1 MALLRSLDL
10 NDGFVVGSVGV
21 GLGEGVC
28 GRYGTGLGGEM
39 SMRGGDWGWLFSA
52 GTLVDV
58 GLIHVVVGHGGEM
71 FFVIGVACESGTKV
85 NVGRCVC

>member
-10 NDGFVVGSVGV
+10 NGGFVSDSVGA
-21 GLGEGVC
+21 GFGEGTC
-28 GRYGTGLGGEM
+28 GGDGAGVGGEM

-58 GLIHVVVGHGGEM
+58 GLIHVVAGHGG
-71 FFVIGVACESGTKV
+71 GAWWR
-85 NVGRCVC
+85 NVRNWCGL